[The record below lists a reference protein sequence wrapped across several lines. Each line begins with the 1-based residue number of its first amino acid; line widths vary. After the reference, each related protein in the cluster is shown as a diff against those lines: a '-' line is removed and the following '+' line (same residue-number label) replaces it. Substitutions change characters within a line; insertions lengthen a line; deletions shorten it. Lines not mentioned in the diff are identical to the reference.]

1 MAKVGLWGTGGVV
14 VVVAEDSV
22 CADCHDGLAIKDWNN
37 LMNSLLDFAA
47 LRTNAKHVQL
57 RNCSVS

>member
-1 MAKVGLWGTGGVV
+1 MAKVGGLWGTGGVV
-14 VVVAEDSV
+14 AADSV